1 MFVKNVCLFG
11 CKITGSVFFVY
22 HNIPLKIASDNL
34 KTCGIE
40 DFYYITEM
48 KEFIIWIIWQISL
61 IWVKSMKLG
70 QSDRLGMKNIFRY
83 GAT

>member
-1 MFVKNVCLFG
+1 M
-11 CKITGSVFFVY
+11 FFVY
-22 HNIPLKIASDNL
+22 HNIPLKIASENL

-48 KEFIIWIIWQISL
+48 KEFIIWIIVRQISL
-61 IWVKSMKLG
+61 IFSRNCGIWVKSMKLG